1 MIIVEQVTS
10 LVATKSAPT
19 SRYFFWRDSCGNLRC
34 GSDPVGP
41 FDFQKLG
48 HIMWV
53 KQCHLHHSLQSSC
66 SHHHFYSWYKLTIPS
81 HGWCQW
87 HCFSHIT
94 SNKPAS
100 VCATKGGWRPPW
112 WSAVVPFVQVWL
124 AHGRDLSPPCGC
136 AQQGMWHMWSMK
148 RVRDWWRWLSL
159 KMGYTTKLPF

>member
-66 SHHHFYSWYKLTIPS
+66 SHPAVITIS
-81 HGWCQW
+81 IAG
-87 HCFSHIT
+87 I
-94 SNKPAS
+94 N
-100 VCATKGGWRPPW
+100 
-112 WSAVVPFVQVWL
+112 
-124 AHGRDLSPPCGC
+124 
-136 AQQGMWHMWSMK
+136 
-148 RVRDWWRWLSL
+148 
-159 KMGYTTKLPF
+159 LPFPVMGGANDIVLATLHQINQRQFVPPRVADVPLGEAPSFHLFRSGLLTEEIFRRRVDVLNKACGTCGP